1 MYRLGKH
8 VGWEDLTTVT
18 SSSIMRQRV
27 ILELQGG
34 GGW

>member
-18 SSSIMRQRV
+18 SSSITCQRV
-27 ILELQGG
+27 ISKLQGG
-34 GGW
+34 GRW